1 MNSYHRGLRNGVLV
15 NPKLFILEKV
25 NLDPHTNGWSNL
37 VKRDK
42 NLYYLVR
49 VVTLVVMKMNI
60 NDEMRALLILSSLP
74 NSWDTL
80 VVTISNSTPNNILNM
95 ESVKDS
101 LLNEETRRK
110 EKGKSSY
117 EILVHEKQERQEK
130 TRNAW
135 DKSKY
140 KSSWF

>member
-1 MNSYHRGLRNGVLV
+1 M
-15 NPKLFILEKV
+15 
-25 NLDPHTNGWSNL
+25 
-37 VKRDK
+37 
-42 NLYYLVR
+42 
-49 VVTLVVMKMNI
+49 
-60 NDEMRALLILSSLP
+60 
-74 NSWDTL
+74 
-80 VVTISNSTPNNILNM
+80 VTISNSTPNNILNM

-130 TRNAW
+130 TRKAW